1 MRRTEFVDSWED
13 IPDVAIP
20 IMYAKWVMS
29 IMNELE
35 SGDTYSASA
44 FDQLKEFILN
54 MYPYIAR
61 NPTSEGLERTRS
73 LMQIP
78 SFLGEFGN

>member
-1 MRRTEFVDSWED
+1 
-13 IPDVAIP
+13 
-20 IMYAKWVMS
+20 
-29 IMNELE
+29 MNELE